1 MADGFANLLVRVV
14 PEGDEVVVVG
24 ERQDAFAVLLGHRE
38 QVLQDARNLG
48 KKVTI
53 WKKPN

>member
-38 QVLQDARNLG
+38 QVLQDARHLG
-48 KKVTI
+48 KKITI
-53 WKKPN
+53 WKKLN